1 MLSGQEKG
9 NTSKVAESISS
20 FRIGVELRS
29 MLGTDGGL
37 LRSQGEG
44 ASRNASGG
52 GAAEL
57 IGLGTGGVSRLVAG
71 VG

>member
-9 NTSKVAESISS
+9 STATVAELISS
-20 FRIGVELRS
+20 FRIGIELRS

-57 IGLGTGGVSRLVAG
+57 IGLETGGVSRLLAG
-71 VG
+71 GG